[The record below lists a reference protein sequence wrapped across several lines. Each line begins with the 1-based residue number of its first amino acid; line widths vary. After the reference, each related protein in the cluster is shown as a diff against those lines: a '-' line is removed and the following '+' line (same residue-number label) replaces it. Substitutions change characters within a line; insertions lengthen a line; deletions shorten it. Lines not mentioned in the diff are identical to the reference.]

1 MRQSLISAIFL
12 ATGLLLVSCAES
24 IEQPAQPKLSYL
36 EHRELLTKAAT
47 DQLATGVTRSDV
59 ENYLSYRM
67 HIATDDIQNISRF
80 DIDQDAY
87 VYIVNIKGGG
97 WYLCSGD
104 YSSVPIIAYNES
116 GSLSFDGKQ
125 SRHTQGWLHA
135 IREQVV
141 SNRTSNS
148 ATVQANRN
156 KWIRSKRASLTRS
169 GEEPDTTEVEIIVES
184 ETLRDDYYPGL
195 TETTWDPA
203 YPFNQAMPKRYNTT
217 FRCIAG
223 CTVVALAQLV
233 YYTHNAF
240 GFPNDIFASAHCDN
254 YYDEGPPYSFNLS
267 GQTTSTWD
275 DMPLCFSYSNYDPTG
290 WSYISAL
297 YALTADR
304 LGTVYDPT
312 GGETL
317 PASVPGA
324 MANFS
329 LTGVVNQSFY
339 KPDVIDEV
347 EADRPVLCAGAS
359 STGTS
364 IGHSF
369 LIDGYQWKIIHE
381 TEYIYDMQGHLIE
394 QNENINDMFQ
404 WHINSGDS
412 PAYCFWTYPEYYYPY
427 NRIMHI
433 GWSQN

>member
-67 HIATDDIQNISRF
+67 HIATDDIQDISRF

-125 SRHTQGWLHA
+125 SRHTQGWLHT
-135 IREQVV
+135 IREQIV

-148 ATVQANRN
+148 ATAQANRN

-169 GEEPDTTEVEIIVES
+169 GEEPDTTEVDIIVES

-195 TETTWDPA
+195 TETMWDPA
-203 YPFNQAMPKRYNTT
+203 YPYNEALPKKTSTT
-217 FRCIAG
+217 RCSASGADVNI
-223 CTVVALAQLV
+223 AQLV
-233 YYTHNAF
+233 YYTHHTF
-240 GFPNDIFASAHCDN
+240 GFPNDIYSSASCDQ
-254 YYDEGPPYSFNLS
+254 YYYQGPPYSYSFS
-267 GQTTSTWD
+267 GATTTTWD
-275 DMPLCFSYSNYDPTG
+275 YMPLNLLTYDPTG
-290 WSYISAL
+290 RSYIAAL
-297 YALTADR
+297 IALVSYRCDTEYDSSGGLTARADI
-304 LGTVYDPT
+304 P
-312 GGETL
+312 
-317 PASVPGA
+317 SA
-324 MANFS
+324 MSSFL
-329 LTGVVNQSFY
+329 LTGVTNQVFDRN
-339 KPDVIDEV
+339 DVIDEI
-347 EADRPVLCAGAS
+347 ENDRPVLVTGAYS
-359 STGTS
+359 SSVAWDWTY
-364 IGHSF
+364 
-369 LIDGYQWKIIHE
+369 LIDGYKWQIIRE
-381 TEYIYDMQGHLIE
+381 TESVYDMSGNLLSQSV
-394 QNENINDMFQ
+394 NIYEDFQ
-404 WHINSGDS
+404 WHYNTGD
-412 PAYCFWTYPEYYYPY
+412 APEYTCWGAASYYFPS
-427 NRIMHI
+427 NRVMHI
-433 GWSQN
+433 GWTQ